1 MKTKNYTSQNPSLPP
16 PPQST
21 FNENDIITDE
31 FLPNLLKFFESDIEF
46 SSSARSL
53 FNNIAL
59 DFVKT
64 IINQAIDIAKSRGSN
79 ELEEKDVFYVLQHI
93 YGIEIP
99 SSEKTSSSE
108 YNFKPTD
115 DHLSKLSAIEA
126 FKKK

>member
-1 MKTKNYTSQNPSLPP
+1 MKTKNYTSQIPTIPP
-16 PPQST
+16 PPQT
-21 FNENDIITDE
+21 LLNENDIITDE

-53 FNNIAL
+53 FNNIAM

-64 IINQAIDIAKSRGSN
+64 ITNQAIDIAKSRGSK
-79 ELEEKDVFYVLQHI
+79 ELEEKDVFYVLQHF

-99 SSEKTSSSE
+99 SPESTNSPE
-108 YNFKPTD
+108 YNFRPTD
-115 DHLSKLSAIEA
+115 DHLAKLLAIEE